1 MFTKSYLG
9 KPHEESELKLGDRI
23 LTTEKFI
30 RTCPTLNKIVWIET
44 TITATG
50 VMFLGYTNVYDGVI
64 NPAFEDWESDF
75 KEPPSFIQT
84 KTHRVMVVQPTLG
97 TRYTKP
103 FYILSEQQKMGYW
116 STTESSAKQKEME
129 SRQQKRLDEIKDVLG
144 LK

>member
-44 TITATG
+44 TITATE
-50 VMFLGYTNVYDGVI
+50 VMFIGYTNVYDGEVYQ
-64 NPAFEDWESDF
+64 ASYDQDTGYTD
-75 KEPPSFIQT
+75 PPCFIQT
-84 KTHRVMVVQPTLG
+84 KTHRVLVVQPILG
-97 TRYTKP
+97 NRYRKP
-103 FYILSEQQKMGYW
+103 FYILSELQKLSYW
-116 STTESSAKQKEME
+116 ANAESSTKQKEME